1 MKSIYNVLIE
11 KLTNKILT
19 LSVKFGT
26 KDRLNLAFSHF
37 TGNFMTYN
45 LKSLLLRTN
54 HILFKKMK
62 LVICNSISV
71 DSISTD
77 LLNEHWALS
86 DWALRITAIILKDY
100 AKINKHKTS
109 ISSLCYSS
117 KKSPKFLTKHTVFK
131 PLNITRDISLSKHS
145 PKGLNHLSNIKI

>member
-1 MKSIYNVLIE
+1 MGLKIDLTWLFLI
-11 KLTNKILT
+11 LLVILWHT
-19 LSVKFGT
+19 I
-26 KDRLNLAFSHF
+26 LNLSYWELIIYFS
-37 TGNFMTYN
+37 
-45 LKSLLLRTN
+45 K
-54 HILFKKMK
+54 IMK